1 VIGVSMAAGLLVRYG
16 ATAEAWSTALVG
28 APLTVGWI
36 VQVLL
41 ASWTHLLPS
50 IGPGTPV
57 QHGRQRA
64 ILGRFATPR
73 LLALNGGVLLLSI
86 GWPMGLAAP
95 TGAGGVLVAATV
107 IASVALAASALR
119 AGR

>member
-1 VIGVSMAAGLLVRYG
+1 M
-16 ATAEAWSTALVG
+16 G
-28 APLTVGWI
+28 APLTIGWI

-57 QHGRQRA
+57 QHGLQRT

-73 LLALNGGVLLLSI
+73 LLALNGGVALLAI
-86 GWPMGLAAP
+86 GWPLGLAWAA
-95 TGAGGVLVAATV
+95 AGGGALVAVAVVAT
-107 IASVALAASALR
+107 VALAAEALQ